1 MQFGS
6 SLVLALAVTLWLAYF
21 VPTWVRRRNYL
32 ATEQNAIRMQ
42 QALHTLANTSHLGE
56 ARVRADG
63 RGVSEQE
70 RRIKRAQ
77 AEAERAERE
86 RDEAARRA
94 LPAVAV
100 PRSVEDR
107 QRAARATRRA
117 RLATS
122 LLTLVGLIAAAVGI
136 WLGASAG
143 VWWVLVAGVV
153 TLLAGVAGL
162 QRLARIANA
171 QRLAARASGAAQREV
186 RAERRADATID
197 FSVSDAAAVE
207 VQPAVATQVTEPLGG
222 WVPVPVPK
230 PLYLERQSVDS
241 LTSVE
246 EESGAPGRPGPDGPG
261 GGVEVEKV
269 NHLELLREA
278 ARRSEQKIRDAH
290 AQPGI
295 ATFSTRA
302 SAATQGMPLA
312 QTAATRAGLAQSSP
326 ALSEVV
332 LNPIVVAPVEK
343 RPSRWA
349 SMGVVEEVEPGM
361 GDLDAALRRRR
372 VG

>member
-32 ATEQNAIRMQ
+32 ATEENAIRMQ
-42 QALHTLANTSHLGE
+42 QALHSLATTSELGQ

-63 RGVSEQE
+63 RSVVEQE
-70 RRIKRAQ
+70 RRIKRAK

-94 LPAVAV
+94 LPTVAV
-100 PRSVEDR
+100 PRSIEDR
-107 QRAARATRRA
+107 QRAARATRRG
-117 RLATS
+117 RLVTS
-122 LLTLVGLIAAAVGI
+122 LLTLAGLIAVGVGI
-136 WLGASAG
+136 ALGSSIG

-153 TLLAGVAGL
+153 TVLAGVAGL

-171 QRLAARASGAAQREV
+171 QRLAVRAAGGTQRAP
-186 RAERRADATID
+186 RAERRPDSTID
-197 FSVSDAAAVE
+197 FSVSDAPTVEIQPIAA
-207 VQPAVATQVTEPLGG
+207 ADAAEPLAS

-230 PLYLERQSVDS
+230 PLYLERQA
-241 LTSVE
+241 VE
-246 EESGAPGRPGPDGPG
+246 ELTAVENTGDASGRPGPDGPG

-302 SAATQGMPLA
+302 SAATEGMPLA

-349 SMGVVEEVEPGM
+349 SMGVIEEIEPGM

>member
-1 MQFGS
+1 M
-6 SLVLALAVTLWLAYF
+6 
-21 VPTWVRRRNYL
+21 
-32 ATEQNAIRMQ
+32 
-42 QALHTLANTSHLGE
+42 
-56 ARVRADG
+56 
-63 RGVSEQE
+63 
-70 RRIKRAQ
+70 
-77 AEAERAERE
+77 
-86 RDEAARRA
+86 
-94 LPAVAV
+94 
-100 PRSVEDR
+100 
-107 QRAARATRRA
+107 
-117 RLATS
+117 TS
-122 LLTLVGLIAAAVGI
+122 LLTLCGLLAVGAGI
-136 WLGASAG
+136 GLGASMG
-143 VWWVLVAGVV
+143 VWWVLVTGVV
-153 TLLAGVAGL
+153 TVLAGVAGL

-171 QRLAARASGAAQREV
+171 QRLAARVARDAPHAV
-186 RAERRADATID
+186 RSERRADSTID
-197 FSVSDAAAVE
+197 FSVSDSTSAEVEPVAAA
-207 VQPAVATQVTEPLGG
+207 QITEPLGG

-230 PLYLERQSVDS
+230 PLYLERQSVDALS
-241 LTSVE
+241 SVE
-246 EESGAPGRPGPDGPG
+246 ESTSVPGRPGPDGPG
-261 GGVEVEKV
+261 GGVEVEKI

-349 SMGVVEEVEPGM
+349 SMGVIDEVEPGM
-361 GDLDAALRRRR
+361 RDLDAALRRRR

>member
-42 QALHTLANTSHLGE
+42 QALHSLATTSDLGG

-70 RRIKRAQ
+70 RRIKRAR

-94 LPAVAV
+94 LPAVTV
-100 PRSVEDR
+100 PRSAEDR
-107 QRAARATRRA
+107 QRAARATRRG
-117 RLATS
+117 RLVTS
-122 LLTLVGLIAAAVGI
+122 LVTLVGIVAVGVGI
-136 WLGASAG
+136 ALGATAG

-153 TLLAGVAGL
+153 TVLAGVAGL

-171 QRLAARASGAAQREV
+171 QRLAARVAVGAER
-186 RAERRADATID
+186 RPKAERRADATID
-197 FSVSDAAAVE
+197 FSVSDAARPAA
-207 VQPAVATQVTEPLGG
+207 QPAAEVQVTEPLDG

-230 PLYLERQSVDS
+230 PLYLERSSAES
-241 LTSVE
+241 LTAPE
-246 EESGAPGRPGPDGPG
+246 EESGTPGRPGPDGPG

-302 SAATQGMPLA
+302 SAAMQGVPLA

-326 ALSEVV
+326 QLSEAV

-349 SMGVVEEVEPGM
+349 SMGILDEVEPGM

>member
-32 ATEQNAIRMQ
+32 ATEQNALRMQ
-42 QALHTLANTSHLGE
+42 QALHSLATTSDLGE

-70 RRIKRAQ
+70 RRIKRAK

-94 LPAVAV
+94 LPAVSV
-100 PRSVEDR
+100 PRSAEDR
-107 QRAARATRRA
+107 RRAARATRRG
-117 RLATS
+117 RLVTS
-122 LLTLVGLIAAAVGI
+122 LVTLVGLIAVGTGI
-136 WLGASAG
+136 WLGASSG

-153 TLLAGVAGL
+153 TVLAGVAGL
-162 QRLARIANA
+162 QRLARVANA
-171 QRLAARASGAAQREV
+171 QRLAARAAGGAQRAPRVEP
-186 RAERRADATID
+186 RADSTID
-197 FSVSDAAAVE
+197 FSVSDEAATAV
-207 VQPAVATQVTEPLGG
+207 VPAPETQITEPMGG

-230 PLYLERQSVDS
+230 PLYLERQSVDT
-241 LTSVE
+241 LAEVE
-246 EESGAPGRPGPDGPG
+246 ADAGAPGRPGPDGPG

-302 SAATQGMPLA
+302 SAATQGTQLT

-326 ALSEVV
+326 ELSEVV
-332 LNPIVVAPVEK
+332 LDPIVVAPVAK

-349 SMGVVEEVEPGM
+349 AMGVIDDVEPGM